1 MHFHHC
7 YFYSQ
12 KRGPESSALIEAPKL
27 GGVDST
33 AWAWGKRV
41 HRAGFKWWGVLTGGT
56 LSNSLHVRCL
66 IFDLYKE
73 LLYPIAA

>member
-27 GGVDST
+27 GGV
-33 AWAWGKRV
+33 
-41 HRAGFKWWGVLTGGT
+41 HRAGFKWWGVITGGT

-73 LLYPIAA
+73 LCIL